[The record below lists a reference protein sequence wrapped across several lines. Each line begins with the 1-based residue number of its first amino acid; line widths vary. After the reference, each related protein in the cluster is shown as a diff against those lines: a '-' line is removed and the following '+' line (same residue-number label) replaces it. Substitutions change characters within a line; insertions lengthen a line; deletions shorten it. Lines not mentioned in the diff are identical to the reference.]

1 MYSNTF
7 DTSNK
12 YVKYR
17 ILAIETAS
25 DITNNRTKVR
35 VTVEAWRTNSGYT
48 TDGAGTC
55 YVDINGV
62 SYSNSWK
69 YNDGHALTY
78 NSYTVLFS
86 WEDWI
91 YHNPDGTKSVYIAA
105 SISHAVFS
113 TNANGYS
120 VKLTDIPRQATLTNA
135 PHFTDEENPTITY
148 NNPAGNVVTS
158 LQACIA
164 GTTQNENGDVIY
176 AQYRDVPINGN
187 SYTFNLTTAEREAL
201 RWGTINSNTLTVR
214 FYLKTV
220 LNGQT
225 YYSIQEKILTI
236 VNAAPT
242 LSPEAKDTG
251 GFSVPLTG
259 NANKLIKGFN
269 YVDVKTN
276 AKALK
281 GSSIKT
287 QRISCGDQIINAAS
301 GGLNNVEAGDIT
313 FSATDSRGNTTTE
326 TVTLEVIPY
335 IKLTCNLEAEM
346 PTPAGTTNLKISGN
360 YWAGNFGAQNNTL
373 KVYFRYKENDGAYND
388 WVEATAKAAN
398 NKYTADVPIT
408 GLDYRKAYTFQAK
421 AVDKVITIES
431 AEKKVKTIPVYDWG
445 ENDFAF
451 NVPVNFE
458 EAADFK
464 KGATF
469 EGKDISEM
477 LMPVGATYYTSD
489 NTDPSTLFGG
499 EWEKTRTLYGGE
511 LVAFASAASNG
522 SNKVF
527 ANNAN
532 LPFSDIENK
541 AYSVTN
547 YGDEILAATSGTIC
561 VYPRGIVGMIEVVET
576 LSGIG
581 GSGLTGLWWRGNY
594 NELPAGV
601 TMLPSNAFNAITT
614 GPIGVAYGG
623 GVHSFI
629 YKIDEDVTDYFFINP
644 VCTPYGGTYQPCS
657 GGVGSSL
664 LVKAYAKQG
673 KTYEWRRIS

>member
-1 MYSNTF
+1 MYSEIFST
-7 DTSNK
+7 TNK

-17 ILAIETAS
+17 ILAYETAS
-25 DITNNRTKVR
+25 DIENNRTKVK
-35 VTVEAWRTNSGYT
+35 VQVEAWRTNTGYT

-55 YVDINGV
+55 YVEINGG

-91 YHNPDGTKSVYIAA
+91 YHNPDGTKSIYIGAY
-105 SISHAVFS
+105 ISHAVFS
-113 TNANGYS
+113 SNSNGYT

-164 GTTQNENGDVIY
+164 ATYQNENGDVIF
-176 AQYRDVPINGN
+176 AQYRDVPKNGT

-214 FYLKTV
+214 FFLKTV
-220 LNGQT
+220 LNGVT

-236 VNAAPT
+236 VNANPT
-242 LSPEAKDTG
+242 LNPEVKDTG
-251 GFSVPLTG
+251 GYSTPLTG
-259 NANKLIKGFN
+259 DANKIIKGFN
-269 YVDVKTN
+269 YMNVKAN
-276 AKALK
+276 ATALK
-281 GSSIKT
+281 GSSIKS
-287 QRISCGDQIINAAS
+287 QRITCGSQVIDGAS
-301 GGLNNVEAGDIT
+301 GGFTNVETGT
-313 FSATDSRGNTTTE
+313 FVFSATDSRGNTTTK
-326 TVTLEVIPY
+326 TITKEVIPY
-335 IKLTCNLEAEM
+335 IKLTCNLAAEM

-360 YWAGNFGAQNNTL
+360 YWAGNFGAKDNTL
-373 KVYFRYKENDGAYND
+373 DVYFRYKENDGTYSD
-388 WVEATAKAAN
+388 WIEATATASN
-398 NKYTADVPIT
+398 NTYTANIPIT
-408 GLDYRKAYTFQAK
+408 GLDYKKAYTFQAK

-477 LMPVGATYYTSD
+477 LMPIGATYYTSED
-489 NTDPSTLFGG
+489 VNPSTLFGG
-499 EWEKTRTLYGGE
+499 TWEKVRTLYGGE
-511 LVAFASAASNG
+511 LVAFGSCASNSSSKVFASNG
-522 SNKVF
+522 TL
-527 ANNAN
+527 A
-532 LPFSDIENK
+532 FSDIENM
-541 AYSVTN
+541 AYNVTN
-547 YGDEILAATSGTIC
+547 FGDEILAGSSGTIC
-561 VYPRGIVGMIEVVET
+561 VYPRGIVGMIEVTET
-576 LSGIG
+576 LSGLG
-581 GSGLTGLWWRGNY
+581 GSGLTGLWWKGNY
-594 NELPAGV
+594 NTLPSGV
-601 TMLPSNAFNAITT
+601 TMLPSSSFNAITT

-629 YKIDEDVTDYFFINP
+629 YKIDEGVTDYFFVNP
-644 VCTPYGGTYQPCS
+644 VCSPYGGTYQPCS

-664 LVKAYAKQG
+664 LVKAYARQG
-673 KTYEWRRIS
+673 KTYEWKRTA

>member
-1 MYSNTF
+1 MYSNNF

-25 DITNNRTKVR
+25 DIENNRTKVR

-135 PHFTDEENPTITY
+135 PHFNDEENPTITY

-164 GTTQNENGDVIY
+164 GTTPGENGDVIF
-176 AQYRDVPINGN
+176 AQYRNVPINGN

-225 YYSIQEKILTI
+225 YYSIQERILTI
-236 VNAAPT
+236 VNAHPT
-242 LSPEAKDTG
+242 LNPEAKDTG
-251 GFSVPLTG
+251 GYSTPLTG

-269 YVDVKTN
+269 YVNVKTN
-276 AKALK
+276 AAALK
-281 GSSIKT
+281 GSSIKS
-287 QRISCGDQIINAAS
+287 QRISCGDQIINGAS
-301 GGLNNVEAGDIT
+301 GGFTNVETGAIT

-360 YWAGNFGAQNNTL
+360 YWAGNFGAQNNEL
-373 KVYFRYKENDGAYND
+373 HVYFRYKENDGAYND
-388 WVEATAKAAN
+388 WVEATAKAVN

-421 AVDKVITIES
+421 AVDKVITLES

-451 NVPVNFE
+451 NVPVS
-458 EAADFK
+458 
-464 KGATF
+464 F
-469 EGKDISEM
+469 EGKSIADIIY
-477 LMPVGATYYTSD
+477 PVGSIYMSINNVNPA
-489 NTDPSTLFGG
+489 TLFGG
-499 EWEKTRTLYGGE
+499 EWEQIKDTFLLSAGDTYKNGTTGGE
-511 LVAFASAASNG
+511 ATHTLTVDEMPKHRHAIYQHVNGYNFAVVTGYGDGGGSAIATGGSNG
-522 SNKVF
+522 GLSNLNPYSGETAKGLV
-527 ANNAN
+527 NA
-532 LPFSDIENK
+532 EH
-541 AYSVTN
+541 T
-547 YGDEILAATSGTIC
+547 
-561 VYPRGIVGMIEVVET
+561 
-576 LSGIG
+576 G
-581 GSGLTGLWWRGNY
+581 GSQSHN
-594 NELPAGV
+594 NMP
-601 TMLPSNAFNAITT
+601 
-614 GPIGVAYGG
+614 
-623 GVHSFI
+623 
-629 YKIDEDVTDYFFINP
+629 
-644 VCTPYGGTYQPCS
+644 PYLA
-657 GGVGSSL
+657 VNMW
-664 LVKAYAKQG
+664 K
-673 KTYEWRRIS
+673 RIA